1 MSRADIIGPTY
12 TSQRACPWFNTLLL
26 ASRNSNFL
34 NKGPCIC
41 ILFWILQSMYLVLGT
56 GQVLRGQDVET
67 LLEECWL
74 RCVWRPLESDLQ
86 RTGGETSVSGVAG
99 CSPKA
104 GVFLGGSSFSGLT
117 LASAALFR
125 PCHKPAIFIALLEQ
139 LSHLRGKA
147 KSFQWSPGSNLTLH
161 Y

>member
-1 MSRADIIGPTY
+1 
-12 TSQRACPWFNTLLL
+12 
-26 ASRNSNFL
+26 
-34 NKGPCIC
+34 
-41 ILFWILQSMYLVLGT
+41 MYLVLGT

-117 LASAALFR
+117 LA
-125 PCHKPAIFIALLEQ
+125 
-139 LSHLRGKA
+139 LSSLI
-147 KSFQWSPGSNLTLH
+147 
-161 Y
+161 